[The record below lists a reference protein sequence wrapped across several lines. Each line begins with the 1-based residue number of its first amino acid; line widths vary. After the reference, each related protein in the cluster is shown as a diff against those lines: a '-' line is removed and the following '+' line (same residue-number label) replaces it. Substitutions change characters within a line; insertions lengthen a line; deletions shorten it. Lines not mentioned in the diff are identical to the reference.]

1 VYKEARCGKKSLKG
15 LMTSIEEKITTKE
28 KDEKIPQTGKTVLR
42 KQYALVKSIDA
53 WITDLK
59 NGMKPYQVF

>member
-1 VYKEARCGKKSLKG
+1 
-15 LMTSIEEKITTKE
+15 MTSIEEKITTKE

-53 WITDLK
+53 WITELK